1 MEKLVMKKIV
11 VDRDFLSN
19 EDLVA
24 VMEVLDRGVDYEITR
39 SNLVID
45 FTEFEDEMS
54 VFDYMLDEL
63 EFSMDETLTLMEEN
77 VEGGYEDFVEDVRI
91 RFGM

>member
-1 MEKLVMKKIV
+1 MNKIV
-11 VDRDFLSN
+11 VDRKWIDN
-19 EDLVA
+19 DDLKW
-24 VMEVLDRGVDYEITR
+24 VMEVLDRGVDYEITKYR
-39 SNLVID
+39 LTID

-63 EFSMDETLTLMEEN
+63 EFTFEDTLTLMEEN

>member
-1 MEKLVMKKIV
+1 MKKIV
-11 VDRDFLSN
+11 IDRDLLSK
-19 EDLVA
+19 EDLVE
-24 VMEVLDRGVDYEITR
+24 VMEVLDLGVDYDITR

-45 FTEFEDEMS
+45 FTKFENEMS

-63 EFSMDETLTLMEEN
+63 EFTLEETLKFMEEN

>member
-1 MEKLVMKKIV
+1 MEILVMNKIV

-45 FTEFEDEMS
+45 FTDFENEMS

-63 EFSMDETLTLMEEN
+63 EFSIEETVTLMEEN
-77 VEGGYEDFVEDVRI
+77 VEGGYEDFAEDVRI

>member
-1 MEKLVMKKIV
+1 M
-11 VDRDFLSN
+11 SN

-45 FTEFEDEMS
+45 FTDFENEMS

-63 EFSMDETLTLMEEN
+63 EFSIEETVTLMEEN
-77 VEGGYEDFVEDVRI
+77 VEGGYEDFAEDVRI

>member
-1 MEKLVMKKIV
+1 MNKIV

-45 FTEFEDEMS
+45 FTDFEDEMS

-63 EFSMDETLTLMEEN
+63 EFSMEETLTLMEEN
-77 VEGGYEDFVEDVRI
+77 VEGGYEDFAEDVRI

>member
-1 MEKLVMKKIV
+1 MKKIV
-11 VDRDFLSN
+11 VDRNFLSN

-45 FTEFEDEMS
+45 FTDFEDEMS

-63 EFSMDETLTLMEEN
+63 EFSMEETLTLMEEN
-77 VEGGYEDFVEDVRI
+77 VEGGYEDFAEDVRI

>member
-1 MEKLVMKKIV
+1 MEILVMNKIV

-45 FTEFEDEMS
+45 FTDFENEMS

-63 EFSMDETLTLMEEN
+63 EFSIEETVTLMDEN
-77 VEGGYEDFVEDVRI
+77 VEGGYEDFAEDVRI

>member
-1 MEKLVMKKIV
+1 MKKIV

>member
-1 MEKLVMKKIV
+1 MKKIV

-39 SNLVID
+39 SNLVVD
-45 FTEFEDEMS
+45 FTDFEDEMS

-63 EFSMDETLTLMEEN
+63 EFSMEETLTLMEEN
-77 VEGGYEDFVEDVRI
+77 VEGGYEDFAEDVRI

>member
-1 MEKLVMKKIV
+1 MNKIV

-63 EFSMDETLTLMEEN
+63 EFSMEETLTLMEEN
-77 VEGGYEDFVEDVRI
+77 VEGGYEDFAEDVRI

>member
-1 MEKLVMKKIV
+1 MEILVMNKIV

-45 FTEFEDEMS
+45 FTDFEDEMS

-77 VEGGYEDFVEDVRI
+77 VEGGYEDFAEDVRI

>member
-1 MEKLVMKKIV
+1 MNKIV

-45 FTEFEDEMS
+45 FTDFEDEMS

-63 EFSMDETLTLMEEN
+63 EFSMEETVTLMEEN
-77 VEGGYEDFVEDVRI
+77 VEGGYEDFAEDVRI

>member
-1 MEKLVMKKIV
+1 MNKIV

-45 FTEFEDEMS
+45 FTDFEDEMS

-77 VEGGYEDFVEDVRI
+77 VEGGYEDFAEDVRI

>member
-1 MEKLVMKKIV
+1 MNKIV

-45 FTEFEDEMS
+45 FTDFENEMS

-63 EFSMDETLTLMEEN
+63 EFSIEETVTLMEEN
-77 VEGGYEDFVEDVRI
+77 VEGGYEDFAEDVRI

>member
-1 MEKLVMKKIV
+1 MKKIV

-45 FTEFEDEMS
+45 FTDFEDEMS

-63 EFSMDETLTLMEEN
+63 EFSMEETLTLMEEN
-77 VEGGYEDFVEDVRI
+77 VEGGYEDFAEDVRI